1 VVVSARLA
9 ATIRG
14 MPEQSPHAAP
24 QTVSS
29 RELAEGDRP
38 LPPAVVAA
46 GWVSLLT
53 DVATEMVYP
62 LLPAFIETTLGGGK
76 AALGLIEGV
85 AETTA
90 AVVRLP
96 AGWLSDRFRR
106 RKPLMLVGYGL
117 AGLVRPLL
125 AIVTVPWQA
134 LVVRFADRVGK
145 GLRGAPRDALIA
157 DVTSAHERGRAF
169 GFHRAMDHAG
179 AAIGP
184 LIAFAFL
191 WLWPGEYRWL
201 FGATLIPGLIVIA
214 VLYFGVREPERNT
227 QSEAASGAS
236 HGLATQALRGPF
248 VWLLAAILLFTLGRA
263 TELLVLSRV
272 TDLGFPVL
280 YVPLLWCVYNLA
292 KSRLSLWG
300 GRLGDRYDPRW
311 PLLAG
316 WATHVVVYV
325 GFSFA
330 VDQWQALTLFM
341 VYALHWGLSEPAEK
355 ILVARWSGSDK
366 RGTTFG
372 WYHLAVGAA
381 ALPAS
386 AVFGWLWTES
396 GTPVVPFIVA
406 SALGAMAMA
415 VVGGTF
421 LRKTSHNGENQPP

>member
-1 VVVSARLA
+1 MSEPA
-9 ATIRG
+9 
-14 MPEQSPHAAP
+14 
-24 QTVSS
+24 S
-29 RELAEGDRP
+29 RVELAGSDTSKSS

-62 LLPAFIETTLGGGK
+62 LLPAFIEVTLGGGK

-106 RKPLMLVGYGL
+106 RKPLMLLGYGL

-125 AIVTVPWQA
+125 AIVTAPWQA

-157 DVTSAHERGRAF
+157 DVTSSDQRGRAF

-201 FGATLIPGLIVIA
+201 FALTLIPGLIVIA
-214 VLYFGVREPERNT
+214 VLYFGVREPERAVQART
-227 QSEAASGAS
+227 ATKVSEQSTA
-236 HGLATQALRGPF
+236 QPLREPF

-280 YVPLLWCVYNLA
+280 YVPLLWCAYNLA

-300 GRLGDRYDPRW
+300 GRLGDRFDARW

-316 WATHVVVYV
+316 WAVHVLVYI
-325 GFSFA
+325 GFAFA
-330 VDQWQALTLFM
+330 TDEWQAIALFL
-341 VYALHWGLSEPAEK
+341 VYAVHWGLSEPAEK
-355 ILVARWSGSDK
+355 ILVARWSGSEK
-366 RGTTFG
+366 RGTAFG
-372 WYHLAVGAA
+372 WYHLAVGVA

-396 GTPVVPFIVA
+396 GNPVAPFTIA
-406 SALGAMAMA
+406 AALGLAAMA

-421 LRKTSHNGENQPP
+421 LKQTTHRGENQPL

>member
-1 VVVSARLA
+1 VLSGRRAARA

-14 MPEQSPHAAP
+14 MSDPSPYAPPQSD
-24 QTVSS
+24 SS
-29 RELAEGDRP
+29 HELTEGDRP
-38 LPPAVVAA
+38 LPPAVVAS

-106 RKPLMLVGYGL
+106 RKPLMLLGYGL

-125 AIVTVPWQA
+125 AIVTAPWQA
-134 LVVRFADRVGK
+134 LLVRFADRVGK

-157 DVTSAHERGRAF
+157 DVTSSHERGRAF

-201 FGATLIPGLIVIA
+201 FAATLIPGLIVIV
-214 VLYFGVREPERNT
+214 VLYFGVREPERIDNHEVAGKA
-227 QSEAASGAS
+227 SEHLAARP
-236 HGLATQALRGPF
+236 LRGPLA
-248 VWLLAAILLFTLGRA
+248 WLLVAILIFTLGRA

-272 TDLGFPVL
+272 TDLGLPTT
-280 YVPLLWCVYNLA
+280 YVPLLWFVYNLA
-292 KSRLSLWG
+292 RSRLSLLG
-300 GRLGDRYDPRW
+300 GRLGDRYDARW

-316 WATHVVVYV
+316 WATHVLVYV
-325 GFSFA
+325 GLAFA
-330 VDQWQALTLFM
+330 ATEWQAIALFM
-341 VYALHWGLSEPAEK
+341 LYALHWGLSEPAEK
-355 ILVARWSGSDK
+355 ILVAKFSGSEK
-366 RGTTFG
+366 RGTAFG
-372 WYHLAVGAA
+372 WYHLAVGVA

-386 AVFGWLWTES
+386 AVFGWLWTQS
-396 GTPVVPFIVA
+396 GSAVVPFTVA
-406 SALGAMAMA
+406 AGLGAAAMIVIA
-415 VVGGTF
+415 GTF
-421 LRKTSHNGENQPP
+421 ARQNKD